1 MSGTIALVGA
11 GEFLEGMAEVDS
23 YLLAHVP
30 EQPARVAILPTAA
43 GLEDPRA
50 WTDMGVPHFQRLGAQ
65 AEPVFVRDQK
75 DANDPAMAEAVR
87 KSNFVYLS
95 GGSPGYLL
103 QSLQG
108 SEVWAAIQEVYAK
121 GGVLAGCSAG
131 AMVLGGQTRVAR
143 AGARSGPPAP
153 QDWGM
158 APGLGLVPQVVVSPH
173 FNRMTEERLE
183 YLLAQVP
190 EDLLILG
197 VDEHTAA
204 VGDGSHWTVMGRG
217 SVFFSDHKTST
228 RYLPGQQ
235 FSL

>member
-1 MSGTIALVGA
+1 MALMSGIIALVGA

-23 YLLAHVP
+23 YLLAQVP

-121 GGVLAGCSAG
+121 GRCAGW
-131 AMVLGGQTRVAR
+131 LQRR
-143 AGARSGPPAP
+143 RH
-153 QDWGM
+153 
-158 APGLGLVPQVVVSPH
+158 GLGRPDARGAGWRSLRASVRPKTGGWPQ
-173 FNRMTEERLE
+173 
-183 YLLAQVP
+183 A
-190 EDLLILG
+190 
-197 VDEHTAA
+197 
-204 VGDGSHWTVMGRG
+204 
-217 SVFFSDHKTST
+217 SVWCPRWWFRPTST
-228 RYLPGQQ
+228 A
-235 FSL
+235 